1 MKMKNLFKTAVKW
14 GPVLYPVIKKIL
26 GNRKAKTSVGTR
38 RR

>member
-14 GPVLYPVIKKIL
+14 GPVVYPFVKKIL
-26 GNRKAKTSVGTR
+26 GNRKTKTSMPTR